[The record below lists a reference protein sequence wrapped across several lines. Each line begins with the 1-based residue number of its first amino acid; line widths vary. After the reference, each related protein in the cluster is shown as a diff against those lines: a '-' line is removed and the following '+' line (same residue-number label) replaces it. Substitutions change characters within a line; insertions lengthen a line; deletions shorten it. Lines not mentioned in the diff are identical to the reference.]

1 MSGPDARHTRGR
13 AAWTHV
19 VLAGLLGV
27 AVGWWARDLVP
38 TRPAETPRPAGPVA
52 RTGAADAGVPA
63 PPGRDDDEAAL
74 RLWSNLA
81 LTLATRSADLE
92 SLLAELQAEADD
104 PRAAIDRA
112 IASSSDAELAA
123 ILSAITRIDE
133 DALLAQGDL
142 RPFASR
148 LVEVALD
155 GLQGPSN
162 EPPADRRVYFSST
175 TRDFDPDTSAQDAFP
190 SDQGRIFATIDL
202 GDYPA
207 ERVMVKWVNTETGRI
222 HSLQSLDHRPG
233 QPLWSYLGRDG
244 GWDPGEYEVSVYTQD
259 AAMEIL
265 ARGRYSVQ

>member
-1 MSGPDARHTRGR
+1 
-13 AAWTHV
+13 V
-19 VLAGLLGV
+19 VLAAVLGL
-27 AVGWWARDLVP
+27 AIGWWARDLGP
-38 TRPAETPRPAGPVA
+38 TRRAPPPGPAP
-52 RTGAADAGVPA
+52 ADARPGDVIATDPTGPA
-63 PPGRDDDEAAL
+63 TAAEDEAAL

-92 SLLAELQAEADD
+92 ALLAELQSEADD

-133 DALLAQGDL
+133 EALLTQGDL

-175 TRDFDPDTSAQDAFP
+175 TRDFDPDTAAQDAFP
-190 SDQGRIFATIDL
+190 ADQGRIFATIDL

-207 ERVMVKWVNTETGRI
+207 ERVMVKWVNTGTGRI
-222 HSLQSLDHRPG
+222 HSLQSLNHRPG

-259 AAMEIL
+259 AAMQIL
-265 ARGRYSVQ
+265 ARGRYSVF